1 MPADLT
7 RNVRIYISRTGSWAH
22 ADTGS
27 QQETDIL
34 SSGKDYRLCAS
45 VDSAA
50 QAWRMMDK
58 LCEDFHDGQYFIR
71 PNGLLLTDAEL
82 EQTGARIE
90 NEYRSMKR
98 ATGGIV

>member
-1 MPADLT
+1 
-7 RNVRIYISRTGSWAH
+7 
-22 ADTGS
+22 
-27 QQETDIL
+27 
-34 SSGKDYRLCAS
+34 
-45 VDSAA
+45 
-50 QAWRMMDK
+50 MMDK